1 MLYIIIIVIIIMIII
16 IFNITIKTFRSAL
29 ITACLANLFAAF
41 KGNENA
47 KLMTTPGIKAS
58 KDNHYHY
65 CVIILF
71 ALISTDAINHN
82 NITAGPP

>member
-1 MLYIIIIVIIIMIII
+1 MIII

-58 KDNHYHY
+58 KDCCYY
-65 CVIILF
+65 YYATILF
-71 ALISTDAINHN
+71 GLISTDAIHRN
-82 NITAGPP
+82 NIITAGPP